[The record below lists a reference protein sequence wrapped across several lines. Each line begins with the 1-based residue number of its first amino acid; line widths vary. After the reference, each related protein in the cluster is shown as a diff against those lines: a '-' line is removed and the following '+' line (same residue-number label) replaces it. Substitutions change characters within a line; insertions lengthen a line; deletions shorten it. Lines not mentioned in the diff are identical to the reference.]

1 MDQQNPFSMEE
12 FQFSIDYK
20 SINPIDSLTEFPYQK
35 RLLYIFHANKI
46 PPHIGWSENNT
57 FYSLKALGVDIGLDT
72 NKINHIV
79 LKKQIPTLI
88 VEIVDLVKDN
98 HDTREIFT
106 SYGEGLDKGKTCL
119 NPIDEV
125 LFNRVK
131 HDKVGDLLQ
140 TLLDMRM
147 KLVFY
152 GVNLPQSFQGILEY
166 SKVDIEKRIFE
177 LQ

>member
-1 MDQQNPFSMEE
+1 MDLQNPFSMEE
-12 FQFSIDYK
+12 FQFKIDLK
-20 SINPIDSLTEFPYQK
+20 NIKLISSVSEFPDHK

-57 FYSLKALGVDIGLDT
+57 FYSLKATGLDIGLDT

-79 LKKQIPTLI
+79 LKKKIPTLI
-88 VEIVDLVKDN
+88 VEIVDFVQNEHNTKN
-98 HDTREIFT
+98 IFR

-125 LFNRVK
+125 LFNQVK
-131 HDKVGDLLQ
+131 HDKIGDLLE

-147 KLVFY
+147 NLVFY

-166 SKVDIEKRIFE
+166 SKDDIEKRIFE